1 MQAPTA
7 VPVSDQSGAVAQESH
22 WSTTSKAF
30 VRLSL
35 AVNVAVLIPVCTV
48 LIAISSSERIV
59 SAWGPPSS
67 GRGILLSIYFAILFV
82 SIVLLAMHSR
92 NSNNAAIHHM
102 VAALLATQILKKVST
117 PATAGA
123 ANPVAISNLCIS
135 GLHVVTLYLLWKGR
149 PQTAMP
155 VSDQSGAVAHES
167 HWPNT
172 RKAFV
177 RLSLS
182 INIVVLIAVCTV
194 LIAFG
199 SSKPVVSAWGPPSSG
214 RGILLSIY
222 FAILFVSIVL
232 LTMHSRNPNN
242 AAIHHMVAVLLAT
255 QIIYKV
261 STPATAGAANPVA
274 ISNLCISGL
283 HAVTLYLLWK
293 GQTFGSQTDSILG
306 QQSMRHSS

>member
-1 MQAPTA
+1 MYLNLRVLFTMMMQAPTA
-7 VPVSDQSGAVAQESH
+7 V
-22 WSTTSKAF
+22 
-30 VRLSL
+30 
-35 AVNVAVLIPVCTV
+35 
-48 LIAISSSERIV
+48 
-59 SAWGPPSS
+59 
-67 GRGILLSIYFAILFV
+67 
-82 SIVLLAMHSR
+82 
-92 NSNNAAIHHM
+92 
-102 VAALLATQILKKVST
+102 
-117 PATAGA
+117 
-123 ANPVAISNLCIS
+123 
-135 GLHVVTLYLLWKGR
+135 
-149 PQTAMP
+149 P

-182 INIVVLIAVCTV
+182 VNVVVLIAVCTV
-194 LIAFG
+194 LIAF
-199 SSKPVVSAWGPPSSG
+199 SSSEPVVYAWGPPSSG

-255 QIIYKV
+255 QIVYKV

-293 GQTFGSQTDSILG
+293 GETFGPHTDAILG
-306 QQSMRHSS
+306 